1 MYGVVLWTDQRQNRA
16 VIWCEDHGDL
26 AFYRGAE
33 GGDAAMAAG
42 DLVEFNLR
50 DTGDMRLAD
59 TPRLITQRSHPTLS
73 NELKK
78 AGAQL
83 GVVNAGPRR
92 AANSDHAANV
102 IPLREA
108 RVAAYA

>member
-42 DLVEFNLR
+42 DLVEFDLR
-50 DTGDMRLAD
+50 DTGEMRLAD
-59 TPRLITQRSHPTLS
+59 TPRLITQRSHPTLCT
-73 NELKK
+73 ELKK
-78 AGAQL
+78 AGAKL
-83 GVVNAGPRR
+83 GVLKASPRR

-102 IPLREA
+102 IRFHDA